1 MSAAVCLALA
11 IFLEGGIEPPQ
22 GQIAVG
28 WSVVNSS
35 TTLHKRPHRICT
47 EVFSGRYMAVN
58 SMGEFPKG
66 ERWRQT
72 IILARDILSG
82 RIPDPTGGAQFF
94 ECTKW
99 ASCKKVP
106 WWSVGMEVKGLFGSQ
121 HFFKDTR

>member
-1 MSAAVCLALA
+1 LHRHPVKVC
-11 IFLEGGIEPPQ
+11 
-22 GQIAVG
+22 
-28 WSVVNSS
+28 S
-35 TTLHKRPHRICT
+35 
-47 EVFSGRYMAVN
+47 EVFSGRYVGVN
-58 SMGEFPKG
+58 KMIEFPHG

-72 IILARDILSG
+72 ISLANDILAG
-82 RIPDPTGGAQFF
+82 NIPDPTGGAQYF

>member
-1 MSAAVCLALA
+1 LSAAVCLALA

-28 WSVVNSS
+28 WSVVNAAN
-35 TTLHKRPHRICT
+35 TLHRHPVKVCS

-66 ERWRQT
+66 QRWRQT
-72 IILARDILSG
+72 ISLAKDILSG
-82 RIPDPTGGAQFF
+82 RIPDPTGGAQYF
-94 ECTKW
+94 ECTRW

-106 WWSVGMEVKGLFGSQ
+106 WWSIGMLDMGMFGTQ
-121 HFFKDTR
+121 RFFKE